1 MGTSFYLKKCTYLTV
16 LCMVLFACNKHKEEP
31 YKFFVAGHT
40 YGSPSDSSGG
50 LHPPFLETLTEYNSS
65 FPLEKGFLTG
75 DIVKYPSVE
84 KWEMVDE
91 ELADLDIDVRF
102 VAGNHE
108 YNDLELF
115 ESRYGKTFNSFV
127 FKNDLFVVLDGNL
140 NNWNISGVQLTFL
153 KEALD
158 SHTNAVENVFIFV
171 HQIIFHDYLPVAANS
186 DEGKGSPLTYETEVK
201 PLLESLD
208 NPVYL
213 FAGDIGAFDWGPSLY
228 HNQVNNVTYIAS
240 GMGSGLEDNFLVVEV
255 DSRKRVSFT
264 VVSLNEEDLGE
275 LESY

>member
-1 MGTSFYLKKCTYLTV
+1 
-16 LCMVLFACNKHKEEP
+16 MVLFACNKHKEEP

-264 VVSLNEEDLGE
+264 VVSLNGEGLGE